1 VHLRDQGLQVVVDE
15 DQRDIWTGP
24 PEPGECRRARSAIVR
39 VLDDAPVNMFEH
51 STAGFPQALDI
62 GALIWSTV

>member
-1 VHLRDQGLQVVVDE
+1 VTSGRGRRNQANAGARDL
-15 DQRDIWTGP
+15 
-24 PEPGECRRARSAIVR
+24 AIVR